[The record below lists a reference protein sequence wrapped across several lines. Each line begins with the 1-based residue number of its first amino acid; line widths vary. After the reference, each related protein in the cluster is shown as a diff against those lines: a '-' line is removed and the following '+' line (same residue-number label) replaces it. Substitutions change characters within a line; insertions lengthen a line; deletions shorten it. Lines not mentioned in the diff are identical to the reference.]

1 MVQVKTKLGIVEG
14 IFDGDEE
21 HLLFAGIPYAQPPVG
36 ELRFRP
42 PQRMRPWQGVKKC
55 GAFGP
60 AAMQKV
66 IAISPGKRWMCYG
79 QEFFISGREGV
90 SEDCLYLNLWLPAG
104 GLERAEKLPV
114 IVIIHGGKFNSG
126 AGSVPVLNGRN
137 LSSEGVIVVTVNYR
151 LGIFGFLAHPELSRE
166 SEYQVS
172 GNYGILDQIAAL
184 QWVQENIECFGGD
197 PGCVTIAGESA
208 GAGSVLALYQSP
220 LAKGL
225 FHRAFAQSCALFDV
239 RVDMSRQREVNLANR
254 EREGEELLRR
264 AGVYTAAEIRAMA
277 AEKLM
282 ELTGEWSPII
292 DGYLLPGDYREVF
305 ENHSQ
310 NDVPLLLGSNSDEGV
325 IFTKPHMD
333 EPGLKQ
339 ELQRLYGD
347 KAKVVAELYFDG
359 KTGMPHAWYH
369 ERRDRIFEHNMY
381 VWSVLQSRY
390 GKCPAYL
397 YYFDRAVPEVGFGA
411 FHSAALKYFYQNLTC
426 TEAVWEAADYE
437 LSRRMTRYLL
447 QFMRYGD
454 PNAQGLERWL
464 PFSESPDMTMELGE
478 HVGMIHLPHKKM
490 LEVLTDIYGL

>member
-42 PQRMRPWQGVKKC
+42 PKRMLPWQGVKKC

-66 IAISPGKRWMCYG
+66 ITIPPGKRWMCYG

-90 SEDCLYLNLWLPAG
+90 SEDCLYLNVWAPARC
-104 GLERAEKLPV
+104 LERPKRLPV
-114 IVIIHGGKFNSG
+114 LVIIHGGKFNSG

-151 LGIFGFLAHPELSRE
+151 LGIFGFLAHPELSGE
-166 SEYQVS
+166 SEHQVS

-197 PGCVTIAGESA
+197 PDCVTIAGESA

-220 LAKGL
+220 LAKDL

-239 RVDMSRQREVNLANR
+239 RVDMSRQSEVTLKNR
-254 EREGEELLRR
+254 EQEGEELLRG
-264 AGVYTAAEIRAMA
+264 AGVYTAKEMRALA
-277 AEKLM
+277 ADKLM
-282 ELTGEWSPII
+282 ELAGEWSPII
-292 DGYLLPGDYREVF
+292 DGYLLPGDYREIF
-305 ENHSQ
+305 GNHRQ

-325 IFTKPHMD
+325 IFSQPHMD
-333 EPGLKQ
+333 EDGLKQ
-339 ELQRLYGD
+339 ELQRLYGE
-347 KAKVVAELYFDG
+347 KAKVVAELYLDG
-359 KTGMPHAWYH
+359 KTGMPQAWFS

-390 GKCPAYL
+390 GKSPAYL
-397 YYFDRAVPEVGFGA
+397 YFFDRPVPEVGFGA

-426 TEAVWEAADYE
+426 TEAAWEDVDYE
-437 LSRRMTRYLL
+437 LSRRMTQYLL
-447 QFMRYGD
+447 RFMRYGD
-454 PNAQGLERWL
+454 PNEQGLERWL
-464 PFSESPDMTMELGE
+464 SFSESPDLVMELGE
-478 HVGMIHLPHKKM
+478 HVGMIPQPHRKT